1 MRQSR
6 SLRRGWMV
14 RSIALGISCCAW
26 GGLGGCP
33 QVVDTPSPDTSGAA
47 RAKLGDGQYDDA
59 IFPGR
64 TAIYELIVPADHTFD
79 MVARTFVG
87 ASVELLWVEL
97 PDGTILTGSDT
108 ASTSKANDA
117 YQLESLPDSRGG
129 SAIRLT
135 GNGDSAGNWRFGLRG
150 MRSAELEKFERAFRQ
165 RSSVEQAVAL
175 LYLLVQYQMNA
186 ESAAAKSLAHLAF
199 PELAAAERAL
209 EIELVV
215 RIARVGELPPPPPN
229 SGNEATQ
236 PSVPLD
242 NVPPPSGN
250 DNSNGNGNANQNAND
265 NSGGNNNSN
274 TGNGNTNGNSNGNDN
289 SGGSN
294 NGNSNGGSN
303 DNTNQNS
310 GGSDNSNNN
319 DNSNGNTN
327 GNSNDNSNGNTN
339 NNSNNNNNTNDN
351 GNNQPPPI
359 PTRVELTPIAQTGD
373 AVPGQPSGARF
384 VYFGNPTIDSE
395 GRVAFWAKYSGGQ
408 GDGGLFVYQN
418 GALQKVIDDNQN
430 TRNVPGG
437 TSTDYFGDINI
448 QWDSGAPVLNWGG
461 GARLLFLSPISRSPY
476 PVGIYRW
483 RATDGDMVRVANI
496 PMMADQFTNDLPNT
510 FAAEFFYPGV
520 SDNGIALFA
529 TRYTYITTQRQFV
542 TGRTGIY
549 TSNGAALTR
558 VVDVTR
564 SPMGSVPGQG
574 ADVSWEAID
583 SRISVNASGDAVFQ
597 ATTDAEDG
605 DRGVYLV
612 HNGGVYRVIDNA
624 TNRAWP
630 GITFGTAVGQ
640 PGAAYDAIAISPV
653 GHFAIDTT
661 LTRLGQTRDAVIVWN
676 GTQWRELTGNAGA
689 ASTALL
695 SGVNASG
702 QVTFLSDGRPYLYEG
717 ATSRNLAATLPPQLT
732 GSNLR
737 WEAVPGSINNHSRA
751 LLRFSRLDQSNN
763 VVSGGLVLWTGQELV
778 LVADSAST
786 LPAAQWTEVFHLTR
800 PELDR
805 VGRSGMMNDRDE
817 IVFRLGYRGADN
829 MINTADDVQAI
840 YLGAGLP

>member
-1 MRQSR
+1 MYR
-6 SLRRGWMV
+6 SGTVRRGWIV
-14 RSIALGISCCAW
+14 RSVVLSISCCAW
-26 GGLGGCP
+26 FVIGGCP
-33 QVVDTPSPDTSGAA
+33 QAADSPSPDTSGVV
-47 RAKLGDGQYDDA
+47 RAKLGEGQYDDA
-59 IFPGR
+59 VWPGR
-64 TAIYELIVPADHTFD
+64 TAIYELIVPANHTFD

-87 ASVELLWVEL
+87 ASVELRWVEL
-97 PDGTILTGSDT
+97 PDGTILAGSDT
-108 ASTSKANDA
+108 ASTAKSNDA
-117 YQLESLPDSRGG
+117 YQLENLPDSLGG
-129 SAIRLT
+129 AAIRLT
-135 GNGDSAGNWRFGLRG
+135 GTGDSSGNWRFGLRG
-150 MRSAELEKFERAFRQ
+150 VRSKELAKFERAFQQ
-165 RSSVEQAVAL
+165 RSSIEQAVAL
-175 LYLLVQYQMNA
+175 LYLLGQYQMNA
-186 ESAAAKSLAHLAF
+186 DSAAAKSLAHLAF
-199 PELAAAERAL
+199 PELAAAEQAL
-209 EIELVV
+209 EVELVV

-250 DNSNGNGNANQNAND
+250 GNSNDNTNGNTNNNGNANN

-274 TGNGNTNGNSNGNDN
+274 TGNGNTNNNGNTNRNDN

-294 NGNSNGGSN
+294 NGN
-303 DNTNQNS
+303 
-310 GGSDNSNNN
+310 
-319 DNSNGNTN
+319 TN
-327 GNSNDNSNGNTN
+327 GNSNNNTNDNTNSNSNSNGNSNGNTN
-339 NNSNNNNNTNDN
+339 NNTNDNSNNNSNNNNDN
-351 GNNQPPPI
+351 GNNGPPPP

-395 GRVAFWAKYSGGQ
+395 GRIAFWAKYSGGQ

-430 TRNVPGG
+430 THNVPGG
-437 TSTDYFGDINI
+437 TSTDYFGDINV
-448 QWDSGAPVLNWGG
+448 QWDSGAPILSWGG

-483 RATDGDMVRVANI
+483 RASDGDMVRVANI

-542 TGRTGIY
+542 TGRTGVY
-549 TSNGAALTR
+549 SSNGAALTR

-564 SPMGSVPGQG
+564 SPMGSVPGHG

-583 SRISVNASGDAVFQ
+583 NRMSVNAVGDAVFQ
-597 ATTDAEDG
+597 AATDAEDG

-612 HNGGVYRVIDNA
+612 HNGGVHRVIDNA
-624 TNRAWP
+624 SNRVWP
-630 GITFGTAVGQ
+630 GITFGTTVGQ

-661 LTRLGQTRDAVIVWN
+661 LTRLGQSRDAVIVWN
-676 GTQWRELTGNAGA
+676 GTQWRELTGAAGA
-689 ASTALL
+689 ASSTLL

-702 QVTFLSDGRPYLYEG
+702 QATFLAADGRPYLFEG
-717 ATSRNLAATLPPQLT
+717 ATSSRNLAATLPPQLA
-732 GSNLR
+732 GANIR
-737 WEAVPGSINNHSRA
+737 WEAVPGSINEHGRA

-763 VVSGGLVLWTGQELV
+763 VVSGGLALWTGQQLV

-786 LPAAQWTEVFHLTR
+786 LPAVQWTEVFHLTR

-817 IVFRLGYRGADN
+817 VVFRLGFRGADN
-829 MINTADDVQAI
+829 VINTADDVQAI
-840 YLGAGLP
+840 YLAIGQP